1 MSEFEEVQGLA
12 SQTKLVYNFKKINDI
27 SMDEIKGKNIEDLS
41 HDMIEKESLD
51 QQASDEQM
59 KIKRKVGFMV
69 STLKDLKKDGLIS
82 DYSILESSLEQ
93 VYKNVVI

>member
-1 MSEFEEVQGLA
+1 MF
-12 SQTKLVYNFKKINDI
+12 
-27 SMDEIKGKNIEDLS
+27 
-41 HDMIEKESLD
+41 EKESLD

-59 KIKRKVGFMV
+59 KIKRKVVFML